1 LPRKATIQQEYVQD
15 KASKASEVAAANAV
29 TEKARGTQK
38 AAAQKLRSIQDTVK
52 REKATQIKL
61 KRTEKALAKAT
72 EKEESEK
79 ASVRVTKNIVED
91 LKRGEPG
98 FIQDA
103 KKAGKAKVDANI
115 EKQAEK
121 EAAKESVKRTEQK
134 KAEQE
139 GQAKAFAAVAKQA
152 LAQAAS
158 VPAAPAVNN
167 AKCTGN
173 EDKHAKLCGII
184 KNHKHCGFAKY
195 RDYCCGSCKGGKQL
209 SSLETSL
216 GSSIKKA
223 DAAIQH
229 AHKTE
234 VDSKSRMSDPSE
246 VTSLLE

>member
-1 LPRKATIQQEYVQD
+1 M
-15 KASKASEVAAANAV
+15 
-29 TEKARGTQK
+29 
-38 AAAQKLRSIQDTVK
+38 
-52 REKATQIKL
+52 
-61 KRTEKALAKAT
+61 
-72 EKEESEK
+72 
-79 ASVRVTKNIVED
+79 
-91 LKRGEPG
+91 
-98 FIQDA
+98 
-103 KKAGKAKVDANI
+103 
-115 EKQAEK
+115 
-121 EAAKESVKRTEQK
+121 
-134 KAEQE
+134 
-139 GQAKAFAAVAKQA
+139 
-152 LAQAAS
+152 
-158 VPAAPAVNN
+158 NN